1 MNKALAKK
9 RPEIEEQAKGPANDP
24 IHPEKVRADEDLMR
38 AYQEGEV
45 AAFRILVER
54 HQGPIYRFCLR
65 SMGDSEAATDAAQDI
80 FLKVVKNA
88 AKWQQKAKFT
98 TWLYTIAR
106 NHCIDASRKKKHRKT
121 ESLNAPLGRDAEGGE
136 EKIDRVTDES
146 PDSTRLLD
154 SKRMREVID
163 EALEEM
169 PPEQR
174 EVFCLRQ
181 YSGLPFAEIAEATKT
196 GENTVKS
203 RMRYALKALQ
213 KALLTAGFE
222 PPDTS

>member
-1 MNKALAKK
+1 MNKALAKS
-9 RPEIEEQAKGPANDP
+9 EGQGVVSAAKEPAEAAP
-24 IHPEKVRADEDLMR
+24 RSDEDLMR

-45 AAFRILVER
+45 RAFRELLER
-54 HQGPIYRFCLR
+54 HQAPIYRFCMR

-88 AKWQQKAKFT
+88 PKWQQKAKFT

-106 NHCIDASRKKKHRKT
+106 NHCIDASRKRKHRRT
-121 ESLNAPLGRDAEGGE
+121 ESLNAPLGKDSDGGE
-136 EKIDRVTDES
+136 ERIDRVADEN
-146 PDSTRLLD
+146 PDSRRLVD

-163 EALEEM
+163 EALEAM
-169 PPEQR
+169 PEEQR

-213 KALLTAGFE
+213 NALLAAGFE